1 MGREDRRLSADPT
14 CDALRYPI
22 IAIAAMVPLQH
33 TQVNVLAYFES
44 LCADAEAA
52 NMLINSSLAVLL
64 VHMLRN
70 GRQPALRAR
79 QATVLGLLLRH
90 ATTIVD
96 ELYSTSARGGAR
108 NHPHHAVV
116 RRLGCTAA

>member
-1 MGREDRRLSADPT
+1 MFRQLSYIFSPA
-14 CDALRYPI
+14 
-22 IAIAAMVPLQH
+22 
-33 TQVNVLAYFES
+33 QVNVLAYFES

-79 QATVLGLLLRH
+79 QATALGLLLRH

-96 ELYSTSARGGAR
+96 ELYSTSACVSSQYARAGA
-108 NHPHHAVV
+108 
-116 RRLGCTAA
+116 